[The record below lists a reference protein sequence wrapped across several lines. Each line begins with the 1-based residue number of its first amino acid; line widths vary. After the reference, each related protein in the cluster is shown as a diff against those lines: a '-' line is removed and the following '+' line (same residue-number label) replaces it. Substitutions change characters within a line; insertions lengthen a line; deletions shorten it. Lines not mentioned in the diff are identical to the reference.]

1 MVCMLCRCN
10 PSPYD
15 NFFHTSTVDMLL
27 STDLKVI
34 IYSGQ
39 LDLIVD
45 TMGNTY
51 LYICNSFI
59 MIIRYSGLDRET

>member
-1 MVCMLCRCN
+1 MII
-10 PSPYD
+10 
-15 NFFHTSTVDMLL
+15 FFHTSTVDMLL
-27 STDLKVI
+27 STDLKVV

-51 LYICNSFI
+51 LYTCNNFI
-59 MIIRYSGLDRET
+59 TIIRYSGLDRET

>member
-1 MVCMLCRCN
+1 MII
-10 PSPYD
+10 
-15 NFFHTSTVDMLL
+15 FFHTSTVDMLL
-27 STDLKVI
+27 STDLKVV

>member
-1 MVCMLCRCN
+1 MII
-10 PSPYD
+10 
-15 NFFHTSTVDMLL
+15 FFPTSTVDMLL
-27 STDLKVI
+27 STDLKVV

-51 LYICNSFI
+51 LYTCNNFI
-59 MIIRYSGLDRET
+59 MIIRYSGLDKET